1 MENKTMIEKAR
12 LKPGNETASTLLSEM
27 SNNGQQFIS
36 GWPIMNNH
44 EYWWNYA
51 PTSPDGH
58 EREQGWKLGIAG
70 SQSGTNKLN

>member
-1 MENKTMIEKAR
+1 MIEIKAWPER
-12 LKPGNETASTLLSEM
+12 RNETASTLLSKL
-27 SNNGQQFIS
+27 SNNGQQFML

-44 EYWWNYA
+44 ENWWNYA

-58 EREQGWKLGIAG
+58 ERKQGWKLGIAG